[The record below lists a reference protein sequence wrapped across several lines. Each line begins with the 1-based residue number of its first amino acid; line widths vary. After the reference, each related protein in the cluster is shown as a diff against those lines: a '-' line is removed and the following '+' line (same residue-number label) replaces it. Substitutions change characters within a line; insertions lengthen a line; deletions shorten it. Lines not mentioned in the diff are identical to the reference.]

1 MRTRYGRIRLEAI
14 GWRLAG
20 LLRQTIVVGMI
31 SCMGLAHLLAQDA
44 AAEPTGTPA
53 ASPVPATAAANG
65 EAPANTAGTTLDYLF
80 NRKAGDGTAAKEAMD
95 LHGRAKSMAIAQD
108 ALGVTRIEDPAMRA
122 RFEKFLGMAEVSQ
135 DELAAYKSEMDRVLA
150 LLRANKTVDAWRQL
164 YQLAEYQTIDAGVSW
179 ELANRIESIW
189 NADRTTHRLGKS
201 NEQLRQEVATANR
214 NADMKS
220 DSVRKQEIE
229 MQRRQQSIN
238 RREGGGATG
247 GSGSGQQTNIQGA
260 GDMNAQAPSVD
271 SVMGKL
277 ELTETYLR
285 SLEAKAKIK
294 MNELKAEKLFEQAKT
309 DFADYI
315 TTLFQTGRH
324 RHVLVAADFWRKI
337 FDQGEY
343 PVSMAQQVNAALEIA
358 REVDGTIDVFNH
370 RIEERE
376 IAAATDRLQ
385 EAFMLGEFQPSVLGL
400 PRERKKEVEAFTRR
414 LARMQNMIE
423 ARDFAALETLLAEMK
438 QVAPDFDTTK
448 PLAIVN
454 AVKLESQL
462 RLGKARMA
470 AQQNDLKMAMEEFQA
485 AAEAWPANPDLQDK
499 ALTFF
504 NSQDTQ
510 TQSLVEFDRMVAEDN
525 YRGIYEKQILFA
537 PAMKDDTERQ
547 EQLRAALEKVKLA
560 ETAVE
565 KANLMRANGDVFGA
579 WETVELAV
587 KDLPS
592 DLKLN
597 ALRGEL
603 AGRGAEFVAA
613 INKATE
619 AESRQDLGYSLTWF
633 AIAQQHYPASQI
645 ANQAIERLSK
655 EIIEQASL

>member
-1 MRTRYGRIRLEAI
+1 MRTRYGRIRLEAT
-14 GWRLAG
+14 GWRLEEMVVPHSV
-20 LLRQTIVVGMI
+20 LVVG
-31 SCMGLAHLLAQDA
+31 CLLAGAWPLLAQDA
-44 AAEPTGTPA
+44 TAEPTGTQAVSAQPA
-53 ASPVPATAAANG
+53 APVNG
-65 EAPANTAGTTLDYLF
+65 ETPANTAGTTLDYLF

-95 LHGRAKSMAIAQD
+95 LHGRAKSRAIAQD

-135 DELAAYKSEMDRVLA
+135 EELAAYKADMDRVLA

-247 GSGSGQQTNIQGA
+247 GSGQQTNIQGA
-260 GDMNAQAPSVD
+260 GDVNAQAPSVD
-271 SVMGKL
+271 TVMGKL
-277 ELTETYLR
+277 ELTEEYLK

-358 REVDGTIDVFNH
+358 REVDGTIEVFNH
-370 RIEERE
+370 RIQERE

-470 AQQNDLKMAMEEFQA
+470 AQQNDLKTAMEEFQA

-560 ETAVE
+560 ETAIE
-565 KANLMRANGDVFGA
+565 KANLMRANSDVFGA

-619 AESRQDLGYSLTWF
+619 AEARQDFGYSLTWF